1 MFRVNIYGPLDMGNG
16 YAPESFHIKKLC
28 TRFYSTEIEF
38 YFFKT
43 KNQFL
48 THPLGDFAVT
58 YALHL

>member
-38 YFFKT
+38 YFFKQ
-43 KNQFL
+43 KISF
-48 THPLGDFAVT
+48 
-58 YALHL
+58 